1 MKYLLRFKFAGL
13 FFENLKISFHSI
25 RTNLL
30 RTILTVFIIA
40 IGITALVGILTA
52 IDSIKGSIT
61 SSFTSLGANTFS
73 IESRGMTVHIGS
85 QRHRTRNYSFISY
98 EQARK
103 FKDEF
108 DFPAMVSINTRASG
122 SAVAKYG
129 DKKTNPNVG
138 VNGVDENY
146 IFSAGYEIEKGRNI
160 SPIDVEMNQHVALI
174 GNGIVNVLFE
184 KGVDPIDKIITIGN
198 GKYKVVGVL
207 KEKGASFGGG
217 DNTCLLPITNVRQYF
232 SRPRMSFSLNVMP
245 VSPEM
250 LDIAVGEAEG
260 FFRVIRGIRAGEES
274 DFNIVK
280 SDSLANMLIENLK
293 YVTLAATF
301 IGIIT
306 LFGAAV
312 GLMNIMLVSVTERTR
327 EIGIRKAI
335 GAKSQVIKY
344 QFLFEAI
351 LIGQLG
357 GFLGIFL
364 GIFVGN
370 IVSFIIKS
378 PFIVPW
384 LWIFSGVLLCFLVGL
399 VSGYL
404 PAVKAARLDPIVALR
419 YE

>member
-1 MKYLLRFKFAGL
+1 MLNYIRFRFAGL
-13 FFENLKISFHSI
+13 IFENIRISFHSI

-61 SSFTSLGANTFS
+61 SSFASLGANTFS
-73 IESRGMTVHIGS
+73 IESRGMNVQIGN
-85 QRHRTRNYSFISY
+85 QRHRARNYQFISFD
-98 EQARK
+98 QARR

-108 DFPAMVSINTRASG
+108 NFPAIVSISTRASG
-122 SAVAKYG
+122 AAVVKYKE
-129 DKKTNPNVG
+129 KKTDPNVG
-138 VNGVDENY
+138 VTGVDENY
-146 IFSAGYEIEKGRNI
+146 IFTAGFEVERGRNI
-160 SPIDVEMNQHVALI
+160 SAFDVDLNQHVAVI
-174 GNGIVNVLFE
+174 GSGIVKVLFE
-184 KGVDPIDKIITIGN
+184 KGEDPLDKIISVGS

-207 KEKGASFGGG
+207 KEKGTSFGGG
-217 DNTCLLPITNVRQYF
+217 DNIVFLPVTNVRQYF
-232 SRPRMSFSLNVMP
+232 SRPRMSFGLNVTSN
-245 VSPEM
+245 SPEL
-250 LDIAVGEAEG
+250 LDVATGEAEG
-260 FFRVIRGIRAGEES
+260 LFRTIRGNRAGEES
-274 DFNIVK
+274 DFNIQK

-344 QFLFEAI
+344 QFLIEAI
-351 LIGQLG
+351 LIGQIG
-357 GFLGIFL
+357 GLLGIVL

-370 IVSFIIKS
+370 VVSFIIKS
-378 PFIVPW
+378 PFIIPW
-384 LWIFSGVLLCFLVGL
+384 LWMFIGVVLCFLVGL
-399 VSGYL
+399 ASGYL
-404 PAVKAARLDPIVALR
+404 PAVKASRLDPIVALR

>member
-1 MKYLLRFKFAGL
+1 MKFILRFKFAGL
-13 FFENLKISFHSI
+13 IFENLKIAFHSI

-61 SSFTSLGANTFS
+61 TSFASLGANTFS
-73 IESRGMTVHIGS
+73 IESRGMTVHIGN
-85 QRHRTRNYSFISY
+85 QRHRTRNFSFISF

-103 FKDEF
+103 FKEEF
-108 DFPAMVSINTRASG
+108 NFPALVSINTRATG
-122 SAVAKYG
+122 TAVAKYG
-129 DKKTNPNVG
+129 DKVTNPNVSVVG
-138 VNGVDENY
+138 IDENY
-146 IFSAGYEIEKGRNI
+146 IFTAGYEIEKGRNI
-160 SPIDVEMNQHVALI
+160 SPIDVEMNQHVVLV
-174 GNGIVNVLFE
+174 GSGIIKVLFD

-198 GKYKVVGVL
+198 GRYKIVGVL
-207 KEKGASFGGG
+207 KEKGSSFGGG
-217 DNTCLLPITNVRQYF
+217 DNICLMPLTNVRQYF
-232 SRPRMSFSLNVMP
+232 SRPRMSFTLNVMP
-245 VSPEM
+245 DTPE
-250 LDIAVGEAEG
+250 LLEIGVGEAEG
-260 FFRVIRGIRAGEES
+260 LFRVIRGNRAGEES
-274 DFNIVK
+274 DFNIEK
-280 SDSLANMLIENLK
+280 SDNLANMLIENLK

-335 GAKSQVIKY
+335 GAKSEVIKY
-344 QFLFEAI
+344 QFLIEAI

-370 IVSFIIKS
+370 IVSFIIES
-378 PFIVPW
+378 PFIIPW
-384 LWIFSGVLLCFLVGL
+384 LWIMSGVVLCFLVGL
-399 VSGYL
+399 ASGYL
-404 PAVKAARLDPIVALR
+404 PAVKASRLDPIVALR

>member
-61 SSFTSLGANTFS
+61 TSFASLGANTFS
-73 IESRGMTVHIGS
+73 IESRGMTVQIGS

-98 EQARK
+98 DQARK
-103 FKDEF
+103 FKEEF
-108 DFPAMVSINTRASG
+108 NFPAMVSITTRASG
-122 SAVAKYG
+122 SAVAKYK

-138 VNGVDENY
+138 VNGVDENF

-174 GNGIVNVLFE
+174 GNGIVNVLFD
-184 KGVDPIDKIITIGN
+184 KGEDPIDKIITIGN

-232 SRPRMSFSLNVMP
+232 SRPNMSFSLNVMP

-260 FFRVIRGIRAGEES
+260 MFRIIRGNRAGEES

-370 IVSFIIKS
+370 IVSFLIKS

>member
-61 SSFTSLGANTFS
+61 TSFASLGANTFS
-73 IESRGMTVHIGS
+73 IESRGMNVQIGS
-85 QRHRTRNYSFISY
+85 QRTRTRNFSFISY

-108 DFPAMVSINTRASG
+108 NFPAMVSINTRASG
-122 SAVAKYG
+122 AAVAKYG

-174 GNGIVNVLFE
+174 GNGIVKVLFE
-184 KGVDPIDKIITIGN
+184 KGEDPIDKIITIGN

-260 FFRVIRGIRAGEES
+260 FFRVIRGNRAGEES

-370 IVSFIIKS
+370 IVSFLIKS

>member
-1 MKYLLRFKFAGL
+1 MRNFLRFKFAGL
-13 FFENLKISFHSI
+13 VFENLKISFHSI

-52 IDSIKGSIT
+52 IDSITGSIT
-61 SSFTSLGANTFS
+61 SSFASLGANTFS
-73 IESRGMTVHIGS
+73 IESRGMTVQIGS
-85 QRHRTRNYSFISY
+85 SRHRTRNYAFISY
-98 EQARK
+98 EQAKAFR
-103 FKDEF
+103 DEF
-108 DFPAMVSINTRASG
+108 NFPALVSINTNASG
-122 SAVAKYG
+122 TAVAKFR
-129 DKKTNPNVG
+129 DKKTNPNVS
-138 VNGVDENY
+138 VVGVDENY
-146 IFSAGYEIEKGRNI
+146 IFTAGHEVERGRNI
-160 SPIDVEMNQHVALI
+160 SSFDVEMNQHVAVI
-174 GNGIVNVLFE
+174 GSGLVKVLFE
-184 KGVDPIDKIITIGN
+184 RGEDPLDQIITIGN

-217 DNTCLLPITNVRQYF
+217 DNMALLPLTNVRQYF
-232 SRPRMSFSLNVMP
+232 SRPRMSFTLNVIP
-245 VSPEM
+245 NSPEL
-250 LDIAVGEAEG
+250 LDIATGEAEG
-260 FFRVIRGIRAGEES
+260 LFRVIRRNKVGEES

-280 SDSLANMLIENLK
+280 SDNLANLLIENLK

-335 GAKSQVIKY
+335 GAKATVIKY

-384 LWIFSGVLLCFLVGL
+384 LWIFSGVVLCFLVGL
-399 VSGYL
+399 ASGYL
-404 PAVKAARLDPIVALR
+404 PAVKASRLDPIVALR